1 MLLFGRIPYGL
12 AARILAILL
21 LCCFPRLCVL
31 GAPVHFA
38 FCPTC
43 DMACFGPAVL
53 PGYQRSEIPPNIKS
67 RVNDGLFA
75 CQLPNA
81 TLAFPGGSAKQ
92 RAGSETQKIGLI
104 GKRARLVVGGF
115 IRFSCPERGSGILRA
130 FALPPSLADSII
142 KSP

>member
-1 MLLFGRIPYGL
+1 MLLFGRIPYEL

-53 PGYQRSEIPPNIKS
+53 PGYQRSEIPQSANLKS
-67 RVNDGLFA
+67 QVHGGL
-75 CQLPNA
+75 PI
-81 TLAFPGGSAKQ
+81 AK
-92 RAGSETQKIGLI
+92 RETGFSRWQCKTTPALRQHRTDC
-104 GKRARLVVGGF
+104 KRARLVVGGF